1 MEFSEIGGEQKV
13 SKVLVTED
21 GNLYRYDKPNSPY
34 LIQESGRNHKKLFR
48 AAMQK
53 GALSVQTHGFETR
66 GTCALCRKAIDKVI
80 RIFT

>member
-34 LIQESGRNHKKLFR
+34 LIQESGRNHKNY
-48 AAMQK
+48 
-53 GALSVQTHGFETR
+53 SVWPCEMVH
-66 GTCALCRKAIDKVI
+66 
-80 RIFT
+80 